1 MALIP
6 LARSGA
12 WILALLLVG
21 CGPSTSASP
30 TPTPRPAPLD
40 SRPAVVTPAPGLPGG
55 DPRAG
60 QRLLLDKG
68 CGGCHTVAG
77 VPGASGVAGPNLTNI
92 GLRPTL
98 AGTTIP
104 NSPQTMTSWLMNPAA
119 LKADARMPNLGLTQQ
134 EAQDLTAFL
143 FSQPYNPS

>member
-1 MALIP
+1 VL
-6 LARSGA
+6 
-12 WILALLLVG
+12 
-21 CGPSTSASP
+21 
-30 TPTPRPAPLD
+30 
-40 SRPAVVTPAPGLPGG
+40 TPAPGLDGG

-60 QRLLLDKG
+60 QRLLIDKG

-98 AGTTIP
+98 AGASIP
-104 NSPQTMTSWLMNPAA
+104 NSPQTMTAWLMDPSA
-119 LKADARMPNLGLTQQ
+119 LKPDARMPNTGLTQQ

-143 FSQPYNPS
+143 FSQPYNPSS